1 MKTSGGSLM
10 RRCVARLRTA
20 LRDDGG
26 RCRQC
31 GVCHNVCG
39 LMGRKPG
46 WLHRADAKRGAMD
59 AANRSGAPAAPHSI
73 DAKAQ
78 ED

>member
-1 MKTSGGSLM
+1 MRTSGSGLFARSL
-10 RRCVARLRTA
+10 ARLRA
-20 LRDDGG
+20 VMRDDGE
-26 RCRQC
+26 RCHRC

-39 LMGRKPG
+39 LMGREPG
-46 WLHRADAKRGAMD
+46 WLHRAEA
-59 AANRSGAPAAPHSI
+59 RSGAAGVANQHPI

>member
-1 MKTSGGSLM
+1 MRTSGGLLARSL
-10 RRCVARLRTA
+10 ARLRA
-20 LRDDGG
+20 AMRDDGE
-26 RCRQC
+26 RCRRC

-39 LMGRKPG
+39 LMGREPG
-46 WLHRADAKRGAMD
+46 WLHRAEARAPR
-59 AANRSGAPAAPHSI
+59 AANQHPI

>member
-1 MKTSGGSLM
+1 MRTSGGGLLARSL
-10 RRCVARLRTA
+10 ARLRAA
-20 LRDDGG
+20 LADDGD
-26 RCRQC
+26 RCHRC

-39 LMGRKPG
+39 LMGREPG
-46 WLHRADAKRGAMD
+46 WLHRSRMQAGA
-59 AANRSGAPAAPHSI
+59 AAGQGRHPN

>member
-1 MKTSGGSLM
+1 MRKSGGSLLG
-10 RRCVARLRTA
+10 RCVTRLAAA
-20 LRDDGG
+20 LHDDGE
-26 RCRQC
+26 RCRRC

-39 LMGRKPG
+39 LMGREPG
-46 WLHRADAKRGAMD
+46 WLHRAEARGVAAG
-59 AANRSGAPAAPHSI
+59 AANQHPI

>member
-1 MKTSGGSLM
+1 MRASGGLVARSL
-10 RRCVARLRTA
+10 ARLRA
-20 LRDDGG
+20 AMREDGE
-26 RCRQC
+26 RCHRC

-39 LMGRKPG
+39 LMGREPG
-46 WLHRADAKRGAMD
+46 WLHRAQARAESGG
-59 AANRSGAPAAPHSI
+59 AANPHPN

>member
-1 MKTSGGSLM
+1 MRAPGGSLFA
-10 RRCVARLRTA
+10 RSLTRLRAA
-20 LRDDGG
+20 LTDDGE
-26 RCRQC
+26 RCHRC

-39 LMGRKPG
+39 LMGREPG
-46 WLHRADAKRGAMD
+46 WIHRAEARR
-59 AANRSGAPAAPHSI
+59 AAGTADTHPI

>member
-1 MKTSGGSLM
+1 MRKNGGSLLE
-10 RRCVARLRTA
+10 RCLARLRAA
-20 LRDDGG
+20 LTDDGE
-26 RCRQC
+26 RCHRC

-39 LMGRKPG
+39 LMGREPG
-46 WLHRADAKRGAMD
+46 WLHRSGGGSAVADTAG
-59 AANRSGAPAAPHSI
+59 PHPI

>member
-1 MKTSGGSLM
+1 MRVSGGSLVA
-10 RRCVARLRTA
+10 RTLARLRAA
-20 LRDDGG
+20 LTDDGE
-26 RCRQC
+26 RCHRC

-39 LMGRKPG
+39 LMGREPG
-46 WLHRADAKRGAMD
+46 WLHRAEARA
-59 AANRSGAPAAPHSI
+59 GAPATASTHSI

>member
-1 MKTSGGSLM
+1 MKAHGGGLVA
-10 RRCVARLRTA
+10 RCAARLRAA
-20 LRDDGG
+20 LRDDGE
-26 RCRQC
+26 RCHRC

-39 LMGRKPG
+39 LMGREPG
-46 WLHRADAKRGAMD
+46 WLHRSRMQAGA
-59 AANRSGAPAAPHSI
+59 AGGQGNHPN

>member
-1 MKTSGGSLM
+1 MKTPGGSLV
-10 RRCVARLRTA
+10 RRCVARLRAT
-20 LRDDGG
+20 LRDDGE
-26 RCRQC
+26 RCRRC

-39 LMGRKPG
+39 LMGRTPG
-46 WLHRADAKRGAMD
+46 RLHSAARPGAADAEKRP
-59 AANRSGAPAAPHSI
+59 GAPAAPHSI

>member
-1 MKTSGGSLM
+1 MRTKGGTFVA
-10 RRCVARLRTA
+10 RCVARLKAA
-20 LRDDGG
+20 LRDDGE
-26 RCRQC
+26 RCRRC

-39 LMGRKPG
+39 LMGREPG
-46 WLHRADAKRGAMD
+46 WLHRAEARGVAAG
-59 AANRSGAPAAPHSI
+59 AANQHPI

>member
-1 MKTSGGSLM
+1 M
-10 RRCVARLRTA
+10 ARLAAA
-20 LRDDGG
+20 LRDDGE
-26 RCRQC
+26 RCHRC

-39 LMGRKPG
+39 LMGREPG
-46 WLHRADAKRGAMD
+46 WLHRSPMQAGA
-59 AANRSGAPAAPHSI
+59 AGGQGIHPN

>member
-1 MKTSGGSLM
+1 MRTSGGLVARSL
-10 RRCVARLRTA
+10 ARLRAA
-20 LRDDGG
+20 LRDDGE
-26 RCRQC
+26 RCHRC

-39 LMGRKPG
+39 LMGREPG
-46 WLHRADAKRGAMD
+46 WLHRAEARGGAVG
-59 AANRSGAPAAPHSI
+59 AANQHPI

>member
-1 MKTSGGSLM
+1 MRTKGGTFVA
-10 RRCVARLRTA
+10 RCVARLKAA
-20 LRDDGG
+20 LRDDGE
-26 RCRQC
+26 RCRRC

-39 LMGRKPG
+39 LMGREPG
-46 WLHRADAKRGAMD
+46 WLHRSGAADAAGTR
-59 AANRSGAPAAPHSI
+59 PHPN

>member
-1 MKTSGGSLM
+1 MRTSGSGLFARSL
-10 RRCVARLRTA
+10 ARLRA
-20 LRDDGG
+20 VMRDDGE
-26 RCRQC
+26 RCHRC

-39 LMGRKPG
+39 LMGREPG
-46 WLHRADAKRGAMD
+46 WLHRAEARGDA
-59 AANRSGAPAAPHSI
+59 APAANQHPI

>member
-1 MKTSGGSLM
+1 MRTSGGLLARSL
-10 RRCVARLRTA
+10 ARLRA
-20 LRDDGG
+20 AMRDDGE
-26 RCRQC
+26 RCRRC

-39 LMGRKPG
+39 LMGREPG
-46 WLHRADAKRGAMD
+46 WLYRTEARAGAAG
-59 AANRSGAPAAPHSI
+59 AASQHPI

>member
-1 MKTSGGSLM
+1 MRASGGGLFARSL
-10 RRCVARLRTA
+10 ARLRA
-20 LRDDGG
+20 AMRDDGE
-26 RCRQC
+26 RCHRC

-39 LMGRKPG
+39 LMGREPG
-46 WLHRADAKRGAMD
+46 WLHRAEARGGAPG
-59 AANRSGAPAAPHSI
+59 AANPHPI

>member
-1 MKTSGGSLM
+1 MRAPGGSLFA
-10 RRCVARLRTA
+10 RSLTRLRAA
-20 LRDDGG
+20 LTDDGE
-26 RCRQC
+26 RCHRC

-39 LMGRKPG
+39 LMGREPG
-46 WLHRADAKRGAMD
+46 WLHRAEARGAT
-59 AANRSGAPAAPHSI
+59 AAASPHPI